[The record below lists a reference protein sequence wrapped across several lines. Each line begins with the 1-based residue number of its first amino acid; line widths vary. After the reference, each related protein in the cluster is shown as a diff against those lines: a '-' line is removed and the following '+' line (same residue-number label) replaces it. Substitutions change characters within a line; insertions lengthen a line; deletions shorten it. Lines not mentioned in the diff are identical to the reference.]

1 MAKVSYRPL
10 MAVANWKL
18 PGYVIEERLGD
29 GASGEVWRAH
39 VSASG
44 EPVALKRVML
54 RVPDAVRTAR
64 VEAAMLSTLDHP
76 HLVRL
81 HELVPTPDAMVLV
94 LDLADAGSL
103 AGLIA
108 RRGRLSAGEVI
119 SALSPIGAALAY
131 AHNHGVV
138 HGDVTPANVLFT
150 RAGLPLLADLGVARI
165 VGDDDPVGSTP
176 AYLDP
181 SVAAGFAPGAAS
193 DVFMLA
199 AVSVHALT
207 GKPIWPGETPAE
219 VLVRAAAADFCD
231 LDERL
236 AAVPGELATLLRR
249 GLEVQPARR
258 CTAAQFALDLR
269 HCGEPVVVELDAG
282 RGADPGPPAARYAG
296 AHRVP
301 EPVAAGQPAFERPAF
316 DRPAGASAQFTHSV
330 RAALRPTLPTAR
342 RHRLAGLGR
351 RRTAWV
357 VVVAA
362 ALLSAVAGGVT
373 FVRAHGSAGR
383 QVEAVGASSPLR
395 AISPSS
401 AGSSSVTSTARRTTP
416 STATPPADTAAVALA
431 ALDAVREQAFGRN
444 QPALLAKVY
453 APGPLLAQDA
463 ALLARVVPPGCA
475 LVGLRTSYSTL
486 QTTSAGPDRLVLRVR
501 ATLAPSTLLCAGA
514 RSATASGG
522 GPANLRIELLRSAD
536 GAYRIASQQKL

>member
-1 MAKVSYRPL
+1 
-10 MAVANWKL
+10 
-18 PGYVIEERLGD
+18 
-29 GASGEVWRAH
+29 
-39 VSASG
+39 
-44 EPVALKRVML
+44 
-54 RVPDAVRTAR
+54 
-64 VEAAMLSTLDHP
+64 MLSTLDHP

-103 AGLIA
+103 AGLIT
-108 RRGRLSAGEVI
+108 RRGRLTPGEVI
-119 SALSPIGAALAY
+119 TALSPIGAALAY

-165 VGDDDPVGSTP
+165 VGDDDPVRSTP

-181 SVAAGFAPGAAS
+181 SVAAGCAPGAAS

-199 AVSVHALT
+199 AVAVHALT
-207 GKPIWPGETPAE
+207 GEPVWAGATPAD
-219 VLVRAAAADFCD
+219 VLARAAAADFGD

-236 AAVPGELATLLRR
+236 AALPAELAALLRR
-249 GLEVQPARR
+249 GLEVQPAQR

-269 HCGEPVVVELDAG
+269 HSGEPVVVELDAG
-282 RGADPGPPAARYAG
+282 RGADPGLAAARYAG
-296 AHRVP
+296 AHRVL
-301 EPVAAGQPAFERPAF
+301 EPASAGQPPFERPAF

-351 RRTAWV
+351 RRMAWV

-362 ALLSAVAGGVT
+362 AFLGAVAGGVT
-373 FVRAHGSAGR
+373 FIRAHGSAGR
-383 QVEAVGASSPLR
+383 QVAAVGACR
-395 AISPSS
+395 RCARYRRRR
-401 AGSSSVTSTARRTTP
+401 AGSSAVTSTARRTPP
-416 STATPPADTAAVALA
+416 STATPAADTAAVALA

-444 QPALLAKVY
+444 RPELLAKVY

-463 ALLARVVPPGCA
+463 AVARPGRA
-475 LVGLRTSYSTL
+475 ARLRTRRTADQL
-486 QTTSAGPDRLVLRVR
+486 LDAANDVGWPGPARPAG
-501 ATLAPSTLLCAGA
+501 TGHAGA
-514 RSATASGG
+514 LHFDLRRSAQRDGRRQRSCAVAHRIGAISGWWLPHRQPTETVTLHGRSSVQHVVGRWSIGRASV
-522 GPANLRIELLRSAD
+522 PRW
-536 GAYRIASQQKL
+536 